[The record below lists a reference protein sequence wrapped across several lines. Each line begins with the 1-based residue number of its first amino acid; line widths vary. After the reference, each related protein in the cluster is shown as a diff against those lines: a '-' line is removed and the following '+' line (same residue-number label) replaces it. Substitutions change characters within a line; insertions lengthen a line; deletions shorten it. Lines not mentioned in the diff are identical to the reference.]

1 MRPGGAHWRRTC
13 GNATP
18 TMQESTKPRTEESQ
32 PAESLVEEAERIV
45 ETAPLPQSITESEL
59 KVLLINGPNLNLL
72 GQRQPEIY
80 GSTTLKDI
88 EEKVT
93 KRALELEVDVR
104 CFQSNHEGAIVD
116 FLQAEGPTAA
126 GIIINPGALTHYSY
140 TLRDALEAIDKP
152 TIEVHITNIHG
163 REWFRRRTVTGD
175 AADAVI
181 AGLGWHGYI
190 VALEALFT
198 IPVTRKRHK

>member
-1 MRPGGAHWRRTC
+1 
-13 GNATP
+13 
-18 TMQESTKPRTEESQ
+18 MQETTKPR
-32 PAESLVEEAERIV
+32 VEEAEPGDLIADEFERQAQ
-45 ETAPLPQSITESEL
+45 TQPLPETTAESEL
-59 KVLLINGPNLNLL
+59 KVLLVNGPNLNLL
-72 GQRQPEIY
+72 GRRQPEIY
-80 GSTTLKDI
+80 GSITLKEI

-93 KRALELEVDVR
+93 KRARELEVDVT

-116 FLQAEGPTAA
+116 FLQNEGPTAA

-163 REWFRRRTVTGD
+163 RELFRRRTITGD

-190 VALEALFT
+190 IALEALFT
-198 IPVTRKRHK
+198 IPVTRKRNK

>member
-1 MRPGGAHWRRTC
+1 
-13 GNATP
+13 
-18 TMQESTKPRTEESQ
+18 MQETTKPR
-32 PAESLVEEAERIV
+32 LEEAEPGDLIADEV
-45 ETAPLPQSITESEL
+45 ERLVQTQSRPEPAAQSEL
-59 KVLLINGPNLNLL
+59 KVLLVNGPNLNLL
-72 GQRQPEIY
+72 GRRQPEFY
-80 GSTTLKDI
+80 GSLTLKEI

-93 KRALELEVDVR
+93 KRARELEVDVR

-116 FLQAEGPTAA
+116 FLQNEGPTAT

-163 REWFRRRTVTGD
+163 RELFRRRTITGY

-190 VALEALFT
+190 IALEALFA

>member
-1 MRPGGAHWRRTC
+1 MPETTR
-13 GNATP
+13 
-18 TMQESTKPRTEESQ
+18 PRTQEALPSESIVD
-32 PAESLVEEAERIV
+32 EVERIV
-45 ETAPLPQSITESEL
+45 ETAPLPEQVIASEL

-80 GSTTLKDI
+80 GTTTLKDI
-88 EEKVT
+88 EERVT
-93 KRALELEVDVR
+93 RRARELEVDVR

-116 FLQAEGPTAA
+116 FLQSEGPTAS

-181 AGLGWHGYI
+181 AGLGPHGYV
-190 VALEALFT
+190 VALEALFSV
-198 IPVTRKRHK
+198 PVTRKKKP

>member
-1 MRPGGAHWRRTC
+1 
-13 GNATP
+13 
-18 TMQESTKPRTEESQ
+18 MQETTRPRI
-32 PAESLVEEAERIV
+32 EEAEPTESIVDEAQRIV
-45 ETAPLPQSITESEL
+45 QTNPLPEAVDESEL

-72 GQRQPEIY
+72 GKRQPDIY
-80 GSTTLKDI
+80 GSVTLQEI
-88 EEKVT
+88 EEKVA
-93 KRALELEVDVR
+93 KRARELEVDVR

-116 FLQAEGPTAA
+116 FLQKEGPTAS

-152 TIEVHITNIHG
+152 TVEVHITNIHA
-163 REWFRRRTVTGD
+163 RELFRRRTITGD

-190 VALEALFT
+190 VALESLFT
-198 IPVTRKRHK
+198 IPITRKRHK

>member
-1 MRPGGAHWRRTC
+1 
-13 GNATP
+13 
-18 TMQESTKPRTEESQ
+18 MQETTSPRTEEAE
-32 PAESLVEEAERIV
+32 PAESIVEEVERIV
-45 ETAPLPQSITESEL
+45 ETAPLRESAAESEL

-88 EEKVT
+88 EEKVS
-93 KRALELEVDVR
+93 KRARELEVDLR

-116 FLQAEGPTAA
+116 FLQQEGPTAS

-140 TLRDALEAIDKP
+140 TLRDALEAIDRP

-181 AGLGWHGYI
+181 AGLGPHGYI

-198 IPVTRKRHK
+198 VPITRKRKH

>member
-1 MRPGGAHWRRTC
+1 MSETTRSETGPG
-13 GNATP
+13 
-18 TMQESTKPRTEESQ
+18 PRVAEE
-32 PAESLVEEAERIV
+32 VERIV
-45 ETAPLPQSITESEL
+45 ETRTVSDEILNSEL

-72 GQRQPEIY
+72 GQRQPEMY

-88 EEKVT
+88 EAKVT
-93 KRALELEVDVR
+93 KRARELEVDVR

-116 FLQAEGPTAA
+116 FLQSEGPTAS
-126 GIIINPGALTHYSY
+126 GIIINPGALTHYSF

-163 REWFRRRTVTGD
+163 REEFRRRTVTGD

-198 IPVTRKRHK
+198 IPITRKRKQ

>member
-1 MRPGGAHWRRTC
+1 
-13 GNATP
+13 
-18 TMQESTKPRTEESQ
+18 MQETTSPRTEEAE
-32 PAESLVEEAERIV
+32 PAESIVEEVERIV
-45 ETAPLPQSITESEL
+45 ETAPLRESVADSEL

-88 EEKVT
+88 EEKVS
-93 KRALELEVDVR
+93 KRARELEVDLR

-116 FLQAEGPTAA
+116 FLQQEGPTAS

-198 IPVTRKRHK
+198 VPLTRKKKH

>member
-1 MRPGGAHWRRTC
+1 
-13 GNATP
+13 
-18 TMQESTKPRTEESQ
+18 MQETTRPR
-32 PAESLVEEAERIV
+32 VEEAEPGELIAEEVERLVQTEARPDIV
-45 ETAPLPQSITESEL
+45 DESEL
-59 KVLLINGPNLNLL
+59 KVLLVNGPNLNLL
-72 GQRQPEIY
+72 GTRQPEIY

-88 EEKVT
+88 EEKVM
-93 KRALELEVDVR
+93 KRARELEVDVR

-175 AADAVI
+175 VADAVI
-181 AGLGWHGYI
+181 AGLGVHGYI
-190 VALEALFT
+190 VALEALFS
-198 IPVTRKRHK
+198 IPITRKRHK

>member
-1 MRPGGAHWRRTC
+1 
-13 GNATP
+13 
-18 TMQESTKPRTEESQ
+18 MQETTRSRTEEAA
-32 PAESLVEEAERIV
+32 PGDLVAEQVERIV
-45 ETAPLPQSITESEL
+45 ETQPLRESVAESEL
-59 KVLLINGPNLNLL
+59 KVLLVNGPNLNLL

-93 KRALELEVDVR
+93 KRARELEVDVR

-116 FLQAEGPTAA
+116 FLQEEGPTAT

-140 TLRDALEAIDKP
+140 TLRDTLQAIDKP

-181 AGLGWHGYI
+181 AGLGAHGYI

-198 IPVTRKRHK
+198 VPISRKSKQ

>member
-1 MRPGGAHWRRTC
+1 
-13 GNATP
+13 
-18 TMQESTKPRTEESQ
+18 MQETTRSRTEAA
-32 PAESLVEEAERIV
+32 PRGLVAEQVERIV
-45 ETAPLPQSITESEL
+45 ETQPLRESVAESEL
-59 KVLLINGPNLNLL
+59 KVLLVNGPNLNLL

-88 EEKVT
+88 EQKVT
-93 KRALELEVDVR
+93 KRARELEVDVR

-116 FLQAEGPTAA
+116 FLQEEGPTAT

-140 TLRDALEAIDKP
+140 TLRDTLQAIDKP

-181 AGLGWHGYI
+181 AGLGAHGYI

-198 IPVTRKRHK
+198 VPISRKRKQ

>member
-1 MRPGGAHWRRTC
+1 
-13 GNATP
+13 
-18 TMQESTKPRTEESQ
+18 MQETTRPRI
-32 PAESLVEEAERIV
+32 EEAEPGELVAEQVERIV
-45 ETAPLPQSITESEL
+45 HTDPLPEAVEQSEL

-93 KRALELEVDVR
+93 KRARELEVEVI

-116 FLQAEGPTAA
+116 FLQNEGPSAA

-198 IPVTRKRHK
+198 IPLTRQRHK

>member
-1 MRPGGAHWRRTC
+1 MTEIRRT
-13 GNATP
+13 
-18 TMQESTKPRTEESQ
+18 EIEQ
-32 PAESLVEEAERIV
+32 PGPGPLVADEVERIV
-45 ETAPLPQSITESEL
+45 ETQALPDEVLNSEL

-80 GSTTLKDI
+80 GAMTLKDI
-88 EEKVT
+88 EDKVM
-93 KRALELEVDVR
+93 KRARELEVDLQ

-116 FLQAEGPTAA
+116 FLQKEGPTAS
-126 GIIINPGALTHYSY
+126 GVIINPGALTHYSL
-140 TLRDALEAIDKP
+140 TLRDAIEAIDKP

-163 REWFRRRTVTGD
+163 REMFRRRTVTGD

-198 IPVTRKRHK
+198 IPLVRKRKP